1 MTDKK
6 LSMEQIS
13 EKIFD
18 YFSDD
23 LNCIFNDDNAEKL
36 ILRVRVMRNNLDRNK
51 DESSELV
58 DKMPDDQ
65 FLKLLEQNI
74 LSDITLQGIESITKV
89 YMTQPIEKEKK
100 RIEVNDEGE
109 FKAMSEWVL
118 ETDGTAFIR
127 VLSTKH
133 VDTVRTYSNDVV
145 EILQALGIE
154 AGRKAIEK
162 EMNSVI
168 SFDGSYVNYRHL
180 SLLCDI
186 MTSKGNFMD

>member
-168 SFDGSYVNYRHL
+168 SFDGSCLSNPVNFTAVYFYWL
-180 SLLCDI
+180 
-186 MTSKGNFMD
+186 N